1 MVGSSSRGEAMVPT
15 PTYAVPGDGATPV
28 PVWEPPPLTDGRA
41 AGANAESV
49 RLALRVV
56 VQLDRLGP
64 PGPDGT
70 ARPEAT
76 QDGLAGSLGVTQGA
90 VSKVLA
96 RLVAVNIV
104 AQERRHVRG
113 RDRRVRVYF
122 LSSEGEGLAHEIEQR
137 FGLATPPGS
146 RGGPPGWRSPLPAT
160 SPT

>member
-1 MVGSSSRGEAMVPT
+1 MGTPSWSRGIEVPA
-15 PTYAVPGDGATPV
+15 PTYAIPGDGSTPV
-28 PVWEPPPLTDGRA
+28 PVWEPPPSVDGRLTGTN
-41 AGANAESV
+41 AGSV
-49 RLALRVV
+49 RLAMRVV

-76 QDGLAGSLGVTQGA
+76 QDGLAGTLGVTQGA

-96 RLVAVNIV
+96 RLLAVNIV

-122 LSSEGEGLAHEIEQR
+122 LSREGEGLAHEIEQR
-137 FGLATPPGS
+137 FGLA
-146 RGGPPGWRSPLPAT
+146 GPTASPR
-160 SPT
+160 